1 MIGHTFKQTEIT
13 TSDYQLRWWRLPIE
27 ENAYRKTLLGGGDY
41 QLRTSALLPQDV
53 LVSTTKTHFLT
64 LKLCVLKQ

>member
-41 QLRTSALLPQDV
+41 QLMCLSQQRRLI
-53 LVSTTKTHFLT
+53 F
-64 LKLCVLKQ
+64 

>member
-27 ENAYRKTLLGGGDY
+27 ENANRKTLLGGGDY
-41 QLRTSALLPQDV
+41 QLRTSALPPPQDV
-53 LVSTTKTHFLT
+53 LVSTAKTHFLT
-64 LKLCVLKQ
+64 LKIVCA